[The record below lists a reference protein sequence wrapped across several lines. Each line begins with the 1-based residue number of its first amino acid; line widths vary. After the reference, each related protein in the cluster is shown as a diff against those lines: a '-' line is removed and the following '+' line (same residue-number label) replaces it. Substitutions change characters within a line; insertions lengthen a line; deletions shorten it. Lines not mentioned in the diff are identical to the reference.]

1 MIRGFFMNAL
11 TRTKK
16 NFTPST
22 MKYFFLFLL
31 SLVLQSFVPPTNPQ
45 IFPTNLEITVR
56 DEVGNVVEGA
66 SVRLFKTQEDYD
78 KGQKPVQETR
88 KTDAKGRVVFR
99 ELEAIE
105 YYVQAEK
112 GDLDNA
118 AAGVKTN
125 VLTPKKTNK
134 ITVIIS

>member
-1 MIRGFFMNAL
+1 M
-11 TRTKK
+11 
-16 NFTPST
+16 
-22 MKYFFLFLL
+22 MKYFFLFLF
-31 SLVLQSFVPPTNPQ
+31 SLVLQSFVPPANPQ
-45 IFPTNLEITVR
+45 LFPTNLEITVR
-56 DEVGNVVEGA
+56 DEVGNIVEGA
-66 SVRLFKTQEDYD
+66 TVRLFKTQEDYD
-78 KGQKPVQETR
+78 KGQKLVQEAR

-112 GDLDNA
+112 GDLDNS